1 MTERRK
7 DRDRDRK
14 TALTDRH
21 IRIVPTSDDAEPRY
35 IQAPYSSYLASVS
48 HDSLP
53 VFLFSAFAFAAA
65 ASALFLPEVHGEALP
80 DTLEDLERLV
90 DGTRM
95 WSMTGKKNESRRRR
109 RTSTM
114 RKSEGE

>member
-1 MTERRK
+1 MYTHIS
-7 DRDRDRK
+7 
-14 TALTDRH
+14 AL
-21 IRIVPTSDDAEPRY
+21 
-35 IQAPYSSYLASVS
+35 SSRSKFGLDNRNESASS
-48 HDSLP
+48 EDHDSLP